1 LKNVATYG
9 VVALGVVVYGVATFG
24 VVALVV
30 LPYGFSTFGVV
41 SYGVKNLEKLYNLKC

>member
-1 LKNVATYG
+1 MKNVATYG

-30 LPYGFSTFGVV
+30 LPYGFSTFGV
-41 SYGVKNLEKLYNLKC
+41 KNLEKLYNLKC